1 MFVAA
6 EQKIKTG
13 CCAGRPVFRAR
24 AATSHTF
31 VRAVTAPESFG
42 RDRHPWGMIEAM
54 AVLFSTLYWDKKLR
68 IAILTFLTFI
78 ALC

>member
-1 MFVAA
+1 L
-6 EQKIKTG
+6 
-13 CCAGRPVFRAR
+13 GRG
-24 AATSHTF
+24 ATSHTF
-31 VRAVTAPESFG
+31 GRAVTAPESFG
-42 RDRHPWGMIEAM
+42 RGGHPWGKIEAM